1 MVEGGPRVRLE
12 VGGGFDED
20 RDVGRLGKM
29 KRGLSIDEPD
39 RGFPGGEAG
48 GGIGAYEVLEEVGSA
63 VLIRVPF
70 AGWIPGGVSEFL
82 GGPGGEVDAMGEG
95 QDPGLDEGDA
105 IGIGDGGGEGR
116 HLADAAG
123 AETLEQDGTF
133 GVSGHDHAV
142 GVVAERV
149 VEGAIEDSGE
159 FERGGVAGVP
169 SRGAGTAGQVA
180 GGAIDLKVGAGAEF
194 EGGGKAGFG
203 SGADGAVRGERDG
216 AGGRV
221 GEVPGG
227 GEGGQLVNAV
237 GAGAIE
243 LGGVEAEG
251 PAGGRG
257 VAGEAFGPAGIAPG
271 LGPDAGAGA
280 EGEELIAAFVRDEF
294 CAALSGPSVGKAID
308 TAGVPDEEA
317 GLEAACR

>member
-1 MVEGGPRVRLE
+1 MVEGGPKVRLE

-20 RDVGRLGKM
+20 RDVGRLGEM

-48 GGIGAYEVLEEVGSA
+48 GGIGAYEVLEEVRSA
-63 VLIRVPF
+63 VLIRVPL
-70 AGWIPGGVSEFL
+70 AGWIAGGIPEFL
-82 GGPGGEVDAMGEG
+82 GGPGGEVDAIGEG
-95 QDPGLDEGDA
+95 QDPGLDEGNA
-105 IGIGDGGGEGR
+105 IGVGDGGGEGR
-116 HLADAAG
+116 HLAGAAG
-123 AETLEQDGTF
+123 AEALEQDGKF

-149 VEGAIEDSGE
+149 VEGAVEDSGE
-159 FERGGVAGVP
+159 VERGGVAGVP
-169 SRGAGTAGQVA
+169 SCGAGTAGQVA
-180 GGAIDLKVGAGAEF
+180 GGAIDLEVGAGAEF

-203 SGADGAVRGERDG
+203 SGADGSVRGEREG

-221 GEVPGG
+221 GEIAGG
-227 GEGGQLVNAV
+227 GEGGQLVDAV
-237 GAGAIE
+237 GAGPVE

-251 PAGGRG
+251 PTGGGG

-271 LGPDAGAGA
+271 LGADAVAGA
-280 EGEELIAAFVRDEF
+280 EGEEFIPSFVGNEF
-294 CAALSGPSVGKAID
+294 GAALGGPSVSQAVD
-308 TAGVPDEEA
+308 SAGVPDEEA